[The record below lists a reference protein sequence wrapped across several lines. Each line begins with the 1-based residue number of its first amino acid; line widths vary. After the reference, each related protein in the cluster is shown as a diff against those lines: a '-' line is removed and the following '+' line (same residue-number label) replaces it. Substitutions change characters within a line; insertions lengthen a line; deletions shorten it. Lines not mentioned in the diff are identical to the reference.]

1 MPRRVAV
8 TGLGAYTP
16 LGADVNSTWA
26 AALDGTSAAATFDN
40 DWKDEYGIPV
50 DFACQVAGDP
60 HDRMPKHETKK
71 LDPSTVYALL
81 SAEEAWESA
90 GTPEVDPLRLATS
103 YGTGIG
109 GVWTLLD
116 QWDSVR
122 DRGARRVSPMT
133 VPMLMANSTAG
144 QLSLKYAAQA
154 GAVTTV
160 SACASGAEAIS
171 NAAAMILREEADM
184 VIAGGTEACVHPLPM
199 AAFANMRALSTRVD
213 DPTHASRPYDRD
225 RDGFVLGEG
234 AATLV
239 LEDEAHAKARGATI
253 HGYVAGWG
261 LSADAHNIVAPDPV
275 GAGAQRAME
284 TALRTSEVDPEDI
297 VHVNAHATS
306 TPLGDIA
313 ETQAIRRAL
322 SGRADQVVV
331 SGTKSMTGHLLGGAG
346 ALESL
351 FTVLAL
357 RERVAPPT
365 INVENLDPEVEVDV
379 AVGEKRA
386 LPASGDLAAMNN
398 AFGFGGHNAATVFT
412 SA

>member
-1 MPRRVAV
+1 MSRRVAV
-8 TGLGAYTP
+8 TGLGAYSP
-16 LGADVNSTWA
+16 LGTDVSSTWA
-26 AALDGTSAAATFDN
+26 AALAGTSAAATFDN
-40 DWKDEYGIPV
+40 DWKEQHGLSV
-50 DFACQVAGDP
+50 DFACRVAGDP
-60 HDRMPKHETKK
+60 LDRMPKHEVRK

-116 QWDSVR
+116 QWDAVR
-122 DRGARRVSPMT
+122 ERGARRASPMT

-144 QLSLKYAAQA
+144 QVSLKYTARAAA
-154 GAVTTV
+154 ITAV

-171 NAAAMILREEADM
+171 NAAAMIQRGEADM
-184 VIAGGTEACVHPLPM
+184 VLSGGTEAAVHPLPM

-213 DPTHASRPYDRD
+213 DPARASRPYDRD

-239 LEDEAHAKARGATI
+239 LEDEEHAKARGATI
-253 HGYVAGWG
+253 HAFVTGWG
-261 LSADAHNIVAPDPV
+261 LSADAYNIVAPDPE

-284 TALRTSEVDPEDI
+284 AALRSADAAPEDI

-306 TPLGDIA
+306 TPAGDIT
-313 ETQAIRRAL
+313 ETRALRRAL
-322 SGRADQVVV
+322 SGRADHVVV

-357 RERVAPPT
+357 RDRVAPPT
-365 INVENLDPEVEVDV
+365 INVDDLDPEVEVDV
-379 AVGEKRA
+379 AVGDARD
-386 LPASGDLAAMNN
+386 LPAAGDLAAMNN

>member
-16 LGADVNSTWA
+16 LGTDVASTWA
-26 AALDGTSAAATFDN
+26 AALAGTSAARTFDT
-40 DWKDEYGIPV
+40 DWKDRYGISV

-60 HDRMPKHETKK
+60 VDRMPKHEIKK
-71 LDPSTVYALL
+71 LDPSTVYAML
-81 SAEEAWESA
+81 SAEEAWA
-90 GTPEVDPLRLATS
+90 DTGAPEVDPLRLATS

-116 QWDSVR
+116 QWDAVR
-122 DRGARRVSPMT
+122 DRGARRVSPLT

-144 QLSLKYAAQA
+144 QVSLKYGARAA
-154 GAVTTV
+154 AVTAV
-160 SACASGAEAIS
+160 SACASGAEAVG
-171 NAAAMILREEADM
+171 NAAAMILRDEADM
-184 VIAGGTEACVHPLPM
+184 VIAGGTEAAVHPLPM

-213 DPTHASRPYDRD
+213 DPARASRPYDRD
-225 RDGFVLGEG
+225 RDGFVMGEG

-239 LEDEAHAKARGATI
+239 LEDEEHARARGATI
-253 HGYVAGWG
+253 YAYVTGWG

-284 TALRTSEVDPEDI
+284 AALQASGLSPQDI

-306 TPLGDIA
+306 TPAGDIA

-357 RERVAPPT
+357 RDRVAPPT
-365 INVENLDPEVEVDV
+365 INVENLDPEVQLDV

-386 LPASGDLAAMNN
+386 LAPTGDLAAMNN